1 MRGLH
6 PDGMSKRP
14 GEPVTEDYWIHHI
27 FRLHGIPPHEVYN
40 WTEGQKR
47 YAYNSIKVQLEQES
61 GG

>member
-6 PDGMSKRP
+6 PDGMPKKP
-14 GEPVTEDYWIHHI
+14 GDIVTEDYWIHHI

-40 WTEGQKR
+40 WTDGQKR
-47 YAYNSIKVQLEQES
+47 YAYNSIRVQLEQES